1 MTDQNNLA
9 HVPPA
14 PQDEHVGTPATVTAS
29 VTATGDKG
37 KGAPVV
43 VQDEHVGSEPV

>member
-9 HVPPA
+9 PV
-14 PQDEHVGTPATVTAS
+14 PQDEHVGSPAPSMTAPVTAK
-29 VTATGDKG
+29 GDKG